1 MWSSQFAPPS
11 SALARDGTLIQSK
24 FPQAVRSTMLIDSRD
39 RNYTVYPN
47 SSEFVVELPEVL
59 KNVVNAVLVCAE
71 MPLSYYVFSASRN
84 NTTLKFTVHATPFTA
99 TIPDGNY
106 TADQMCAALKLAM
119 DTPSGHNFTVTIDPS
134 SMKLKITTGSN
145 NVFTIDTTGTT
156 KTSDWGI
163 GYYIGLPRN
172 VVVSSSVVSG
182 LNTVVGTNV
191 VSLNPENYLLIDI
204 EELNGLQQTS
214 PITTRVTT
222 DPYSG
227 KTISQE
233 DAGSGRKVFAKVTL
247 DNNSYQYNFF
257 DRALTYVEIRPQ
269 VTKLERL
276 RVSVRFHDGTLVDF
290 NGGEW
295 SMSLEFACTLTRGL

>member
-11 SALARDGTLIQSK
+11 GALARDGTLTQSK

-47 SSEFVVELPEVL
+47 SSQFVVELPEVL

-84 NTTLKFTVHATPFTA
+84 NTTLEFSAGATPYTA

-106 TADQMCAALKLAM
+106 TTAQMAAALKLAM
-119 DTPSGHNFTVTIDPS
+119 DTASGSTFTVTIDPVT
-134 SMKLKITTGSN
+134 MKTNITNASA
-145 NVFTIDTTGTT
+145 VFSVDTTGTT
-156 KTSDWGI
+156 KTADWGL
-163 GYYIGLPRN
+163 GYYLGLPRD
-172 VVVSSSVVSG
+172 VVLGSSVVSG
-182 LNTVVGTNV
+182 TNTVVGTNV

-247 DNNSYQYNFF
+247 DNNNYQYNFY

>member
-1 MWSSQFAPPS
+1 MWSSQFATPA
-11 SALARDGTLIQSK
+11 SAMTRDGTLTQSK
-24 FPQAVRSTMLIDSRD
+24 FPQAVRTTMLIDSRD
-39 RNYTVYPN
+39 RNYDVFPK
-47 SSEFVVELPEVL
+47 SSQFVVELPEVL

-71 MPLSYYVFSASRN
+71 MPLSYYVFSASRG
-84 NTTLKFTVHATPFTA
+84 NTTLNFTVGGMPYTA
-99 TIPDGNY
+99 VIPDGNY
-106 TADQMCAALKLAM
+106 TTAQMTAALKTAM
-119 DTPSGHNFTVTIDPS
+119 DTASGGDFTVSIDPS
-134 SMKLKITTGSN
+134 SMKITISI
-145 NVFTIDTTGTT
+145 FSFAFSIDTTGVT
-156 KTSDWGI
+156 KTSDWGL
-163 GYYIGLPRN
+163 GYYLGLPRN
-172 VVVSSSVVSG
+172 VVTSGVNVSG
-182 LNTVVGTNV
+182 EHILVGTNV

-227 KTISQE
+227 KQISQE

-247 DNNSYQYNFF
+247 DKESYQYNFY
-257 DRALTYVEIRPQ
+257 DRTLTFVDIRPQ
-269 VTKLERL
+269 VAKMERL